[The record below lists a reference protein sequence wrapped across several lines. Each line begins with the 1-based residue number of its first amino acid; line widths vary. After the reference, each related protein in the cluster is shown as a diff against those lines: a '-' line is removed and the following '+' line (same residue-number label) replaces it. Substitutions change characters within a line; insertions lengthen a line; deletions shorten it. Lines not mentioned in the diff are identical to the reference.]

1 MKYELV
7 ARNRSRFPI
16 RRMCELLSVSASGF
30 YAHQKRPMSQRAR
43 DNQELVEHIRRVHQE
58 SRQTYGSPRVHA
70 QLRAEGQRC
79 SLNRIARLMKKH
91 HIQARRR
98 KKRRK
103 TTNSQHGYPVAP
115 NLLQRQFQAERPNT
129 KWLSDITYIPT
140 ANGWLYLAVVLDL
153 FSRRIVGWAMERH
166 MHASLPVRALK
177 MALTTRQP
185 QPGLLHHSDRGSQYA
200 GSAYQRLVAAY
211 HIQSSMSG
219 IGNCFDNAPVE
230 SFFGTLKRELVHFR
244 SYQTRREARLDIFE
258 YIEGFYNTRRRHSA
272 LGYLSPLDFEG
283 SRIPLF
289 SVSTKSG

>member
-1 MKYELV
+1 MKYELIG
-7 ARNRSRFPI
+7 RYRSRFPI

-30 YAHQKRPMSQRAR
+30 YAHQKRPMSQRTR
-43 DNQELVEHIRRVHQE
+43 DNQELVRHIRRVHQE

-70 QLRAEGQRC
+70 QLRAEGQCC

-103 TTNSQHGYPVAP
+103 TTNSQHGYPIAP
-115 NLLQRQFQAERPNT
+115 NLLQRQFQAELPNT

-140 ANGWLYLAVVLDL
+140 TNGWLYLAVVLDL
-153 FSRRIVGWAMERH
+153 FSRRIVGWAMEAH
-166 MHASLPVRALK
+166 MHSSLPIRALK

-200 GSAYQRLVAAY
+200 GSAYQQLMAAY
-211 HIQSSMSG
+211 RFQSSMSG
-219 IGNCFDNAPVE
+219 TGNCFDNAPVE
-230 SFFGTLKRELVHFR
+230 SFFGTLKRELVQFR

-283 SRIPLF
+283 SKIPLF

>member
-1 MKYELV
+1 
-7 ARNRSRFPI
+7 
-16 RRMCELLSVSASGF
+16 MCELLSVSASGF
-30 YAHQKRPMSQRAR
+30 YAHQKRPMSRRAR
-43 DNQELVEHIRRVHQE
+43 DNQELVGHIRRVHQE

-79 SLNRIARLMKKH
+79 GLNRIARLMKKH
-91 HIQARRR
+91 HIQAKRR

-115 NLLQRQFQAERPNT
+115 NLLQRQFQAEHPNT

-153 FSRRIVGWAMERH
+153 FSRRIVGWAMDRH
-166 MHASLPVRALK
+166 MHVSLPVRALK

-211 HIQSSMSG
+211 QIQSSMSG
-219 IGNCFDNAPVE
+219 TGNCFDNAPVE

-258 YIEGFYNTRRRHSA
+258 YIEGFYNTRRRHST